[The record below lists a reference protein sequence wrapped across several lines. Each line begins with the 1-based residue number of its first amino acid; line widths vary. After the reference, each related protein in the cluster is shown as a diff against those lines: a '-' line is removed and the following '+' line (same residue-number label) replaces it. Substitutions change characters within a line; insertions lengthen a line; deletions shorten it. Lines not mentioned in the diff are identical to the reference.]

1 MKKISVIT
9 GIYNEAET
17 VQEVYD
23 VIKNIFAAS
32 KEEYDY
38 EHIFMDNCSTD
49 ETVSILKKIAA
60 RDGRVKILIYSK
72 NFGPLKS
79 ELVGYAYATGD
90 AVISYEANLKDPPE
104 LIQAF
109 LKHWEGGYEVVYGV
123 RTRTN
128 DFFLMRWMR
137 RIFYRTL
144 NRVSEEDLPLDAGAF
159 RLVDR
164 KVVNEL
170 IKLDDYKPYIRG
182 LITSIGFKQIG
193 IKYIRKPRKRG
204 VSKNTLKS
212 LIDFAINAIIGYS
225 IAPMRLCVLIGMALS
240 FFGFF
245 TALVYLAL
253 KLSIWHAQV
262 PAVAGLIILILIF
275 FGAQFFFLG
284 VIGEYIAAIH
294 SQVRK
299 KPFVVIR
306 EKINF
311 NENQKIMLP

>member
-9 GIYNEAET
+9 GVYNEAET
-17 VQEVYD
+17 VREVYD
-23 VIKNIFAAS
+23 KIKNVFAGLE
-32 KEEYDY
+32 KQYDY

-49 ETVSILKKIAA
+49 ETVSILKKIASQ
-60 RDGRVKILIYSK
+60 DKKIKILIYSK
-72 NFGPLKS
+72 NFGPLKN
-79 ELVGYAYATGD
+79 EMVGYIHATGD

-104 LIQAF
+104 LIRTF
-109 LKHWEGGYEVVYGV
+109 LKYWEDGYEVVYGI
-123 RTRTN
+123 RTRTS
-128 DFFLMRWMR
+128 DIFLMRWMR
-137 RIFYRTL
+137 RMFYRVL
-144 NRVSEEDLPLDAGAF
+144 NRFSEEDLPLDAGAF

-164 KVVNEL
+164 KVINEL

-182 LITSIGFKQIG
+182 LITSIGFKQTG
-193 IKYIRKPRKRG
+193 IKYTRKPRKRG
-204 VSKNTLKS
+204 ASKNTLKQ
-212 LIDFAINAIIGYS
+212 LIDFAINAMVDYS

-253 KLSIWHAQV
+253 KLSIWRAQI
-262 PAVAGLIILILIF
+262 PAVTGLIILILIF

-311 NENQKIMLP
+311 